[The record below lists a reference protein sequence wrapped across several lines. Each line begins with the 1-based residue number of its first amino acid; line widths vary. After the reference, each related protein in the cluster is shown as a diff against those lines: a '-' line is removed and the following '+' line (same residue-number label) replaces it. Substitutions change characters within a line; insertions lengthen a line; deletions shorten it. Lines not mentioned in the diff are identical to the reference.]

1 MPESQEHMNRGND
14 LQLKK
19 VFIVNWILLVSTLEN
34 V

>member
-1 MPESQEHMNRGND
+1 MPESQEHTNIGND

-19 VFIVNWILLVSTLEN
+19 VFIANWILLVSTLEN